1 ETARIVVVG
10 DNELALKQEIKA
22 FQNSTMDIL
31 ITTGG
36 LGPTHDDLTKEV
48 LVDCL
53 NLKMTVNKQAENLL
67 KDYFGNNMAPC
78 NQKQAYF
85 PKEALIIENHL
96 GTADGAIIEQDGKI
110 YIVLVGPPYEM
121 NPMVIDSVIPYLK
134 TKTNMVIQAKDYL
147 VMGNGESFFE
157 ELLKP
162 LISQTPYVS
171 ISPYA
176 SLGKIRYQIVGTGN
190 FQEAFLEI
198 NRQFKELMQDYI
210 ISEQNEEIEEV
221 LVALLRKRNL
231 TIAFGESCTGG
242 MLAAKLINVP
252 HASDVI
258 KESFVVYSNEAKIK
272 YLHVN
277 EATITQYGAV
287 SEQTIEQMLNGL
299 FLETKAQVCVA
310 VSGIAG
316 PSGGS
321 SEKPVGL
328 VYYGIK
334 INNQQI
340 IEHRHFK
347 GNREMVRQRTTLFVL
362 FRLWQLLK

>member
-1 ETARIVVVG
+1 
-10 DNELALKQEIKA
+10 
-22 FQNSTMDIL
+22 
-31 ITTGG
+31 
-36 LGPTHDDLTKEV
+36 
-48 LVDCL
+48 
-53 NLKMTVNKQAENLL
+53 
-67 KDYFGNNMAPC
+67 
-78 NQKQAYF
+78 
-85 PKEALIIENHL
+85 
-96 GTADGAIIEQDGKI
+96 
-110 YIVLVGPPYEM
+110 
-121 NPMVIDSVIPYLK
+121 
-134 TKTNMVIQAKDYL
+134 
-147 VMGNGESFFE
+147 
-157 ELLKP
+157 
-162 LISQTPYVS
+162 
-171 ISPYA
+171 
-176 SLGKIRYQIVGTGN
+176 
-190 FQEAFLEI
+190 
-198 NRQFKELMQDYI
+198 MQDYI